1 MSKKPSKSRKEQYTL
16 PKHKA
21 SKNVKGHLSEKL
33 RKEIGKRA
41 ISLRKGDTVKI
52 VRGGFAG
59 KEAKITRIERSGK
72 KLYLEKIV
80 KKKSNGQEW
89 QVPIDAS
96 KVIVVDFEKTDG
108 KRFTKG
114 KGVKK

>member
-1 MSKKPSKSRKEQYTL
+1 MSKKPNKSRKEQYTL

-21 SKNVKGHLSEKL
+21 SKSVKGHLNEKL
-33 RKEIGKRA
+33 RKEISKRS

-52 VRGGFAG
+52 VRGEFVG
-59 KEAKITRIERSGK
+59 KEAKITQINRSGR

-96 KVIVVDFEKTDG
+96 KIIVIDVEKTDR

-114 KGVKK
+114 KGEKK